1 LPYVKAGWVRVALW
15 LLRFYNKELE
25 GKKGCGLYP
34 GKEIAF
40 LKKAYRDDE
49 RMQDGG
55 CLTSI
60 AGSSEIIICRYTE
73 T

>member
-1 LPYVKAGWVRVALW
+1 MRVALW
-15 LLRFYNKELE
+15 LLHSYNKELE
-25 GKKGCGLYP
+25 GKKGCGLYL
-34 GKEIAF
+34 GKEITF
-40 LKKAYRDDE
+40 LKKVYRDDE
-49 RMQDGG
+49 KMQDGG